1 MTQPGPH
8 RSAAGA
14 RYVIV
19 WEFQA
24 KPDAENRFA
33 EVYGPD
39 GDWARFF
46 RRGEGYVRTELLRD
60 EQTPGRYLTLDYWD
74 SRTAYEY
81 FRERW
86 ADDYRR
92 LDDSCKSLTERE
104 AHLGSYLYVST

>member
-8 RSAAGA
+8 RSAARG

-19 WEFQA
+19 WEFHV
-24 KPDAENRFA
+24 KPGAESRFA

-60 EQTPGRYLTLDYWD
+60 EQTPGRYVTLDYWN
-74 SRTAYEY
+74 SRTAYEH
-81 FRERW
+81 FREQC
-86 ADDYRR
+86 ADDYMR
-92 LDDSCKSLTERE
+92 LDDNRESLTERE
-104 AHLGSYLYVST
+104 AQLSSYLCVGS